1 MFRQHSII
9 TAIEIGTSKIN
20 VLVGECADD
29 SLAVIGRGFA
39 ESAGA
44 VVKGEIVGMDAALEK
59 LGDAIAQAD
68 EESGGEFGNSVLT
81 VVSVTGCAIRSF
93 LGVGTAFVQND
104 EVRVGLEEIA
114 EAVNNAQ
121 IKPLPMEQ
129 KKICLFDAYYVLD
142 GTRRVRNPLDH
153 SAHKLEAYAHVV
165 HGDRNRLGNFTA
177 LLNDAGIEGEPE
189 MVFSVLADAMGV
201 LTEEERENG
210 TLLIDMGAGTTEY
223 AVVYNAGVLD
233 SGVFTLGFDHVA
245 NDLAIGLNLPIG
257 TCRKML
263 EERTIEQLIRE
274 GRGVCECRTVNGSL
288 RKIPVTSFQ
297 KIIDARLREIFELIY
312 RKASRESYWRN
323 LASGAVLTG
332 GGALYFQ
339 TRDIFHQVCD
349 LPSRIGRP
357 IGVSGAST
365 GLDDP
370 RCSTVWGT
378 LCYAQGRLNALES
391 GRKGSA
397 GAAVLHTL
405 AQLGDAVSRKLK
417 LFRRNVKF

>member
-1 MFRQHSII
+1 MFKQHNIM
-9 TAIEIGTSKIN
+9 TAVEIGTSKIN
-20 VLVGECADD
+20 VLLGECSDD
-29 SLAVIGRGFA
+29 NLAVIGRGSA
-39 ESAGA
+39 DSAGA
-44 VVKGEIVGMDAALEK
+44 VVKGEIAGMDAALEK
-59 LGDAIAQAD
+59 LSEAIAQAD
-68 EESGGEFGNSVLT
+68 EESGGELRNSALT

-93 LGVGTAFVQND
+93 LGVGTAFVQN
-104 EVRVGLEEIA
+104 EESRVGLEEIA

-129 KKICLFDAYYVLD
+129 KKICLFDAYYMLD
-142 GTRRVRNPLDH
+142 GVRRVCNPLDH
-153 SAHKLEAYAHVV
+153 NAHILEAYAHVV
-165 HGDRNRLGNFTA
+165 HGDSNRLGNFTA

-189 MVFSVLADAMGV
+189 MVFSVLADVLGV
-201 LTEEERENG
+201 LTEEEQENG

-223 AVVYNAGVLD
+223 AVVYNGGVLD

-263 EERTIEQLIRE
+263 NDRTIEQMIRE
-274 GRGVCECRTVNGSL
+274 GRGTCECRTVSGAL
-288 RKIPVTSFQ
+288 RKIPVASFQ

-312 RKASRESYWRN
+312 RKASHESYWRN
-323 LASGAVLTG
+323 LTAGAVLTG

-339 TRDIFHQVCD
+339 TRDVFHQVCD
-349 LPSRIGRP
+349 LPSRLGLP

-370 RCSTVWGT
+370 RYSTVWGT
-378 LCYAQGRLNALES
+378 LCYAQGRLSALED
-391 GRKGSA
+391 GRRGSA
-397 GAAVLHTL
+397 GAAVLNTL

-417 LFRRNVKF
+417 IFRKSVKF